1 MITPGQRKNAGI
13 MPGVTY
19 NVNNSCLVA
28 PRPARKNFTQLA
40 VVIQIVNVC
49 TFRDNSRMSY
59 LSPEFI
65 AAFLPFF
72 ALYWSLRRRLDLQ
85 NHLLLAASY
94 ALVATYSLLFALELL
109 LYSAFIYLAA
119 RHIQYYR
126 SKRALKIAIAVA
138 IGHLCLMK
146 YLDFFRVHSQSLL
159 DALGISWQLPAVE
172 ILLPVGISYYTF
184 HSITY
189 LVAAYRVQIT
199 VEKPERLCLFLAFF
213 PTLIAGPICRAS
225 EMLPQYAATAPRAV
239 GDSGRIFILL
249 ISALTKILWLEAW
262 LKENWV
268 TPILGNPEQYQPAE
282 VLAALYAYTLQ
293 IYLNFSGYT
302 ELVTAI
308 ALLLGIRIPENFN
321 QPYAAANLRD
331 FWHRWHISL
340 SSWIRDYLYI
350 PLGGSRRGLL
360 RTQVNVAIAMLLS
373 GLWHGASANYL
384 LWGAM
389 HAGGL
394 ILLNL
399 GDRLMGRNA
408 VATLSPALARYGTIH
423 YIVLTWA
430 VFYSNDADNTRAIFR
445 ALGGNISLHAPAAA
459 LAFIAAFNLLLYLYP
474 RSAGWQEH
482 AAARWSRLPWYSQA
496 LLFTAALLTITACAP
511 AGIPDILYSNY

>member
-1 MITPGQRKNAGI
+1 
-13 MPGVTY
+13 
-19 NVNNSCLVA
+19 
-28 PRPARKNFTQLA
+28 
-40 VVIQIVNVC
+40 
-49 TFRDNSRMSY
+49 MSY

-65 AAFLPFF
+65 AVFLPFF
-72 ALYWSLRRRLDLQ
+72 ALYWCVRARVDVQ

-94 ALVATYSLLFALELL
+94 TLVATYSLLFALELL

-119 RHIQYYR
+119 RNIQYYR
-126 SKRALKIAIAVA
+126 SKKQLKIAIAIA

-146 YLDFFRVHSQSLL
+146 YLDFFRLHSQNLL
-159 DALGISWQLPAVE
+159 DALGLNWQLPAVE

-262 LKENWV
+262 LEENWV

-293 IYLNFSGYT
+293 IYLDFSGYT

-340 SSWIRDYLYI
+340 STWIRDYLYI

-360 RTQVNVAIAMLLS
+360 RTQINVAIAMLLS

-399 GDRLMGRNA
+399 GDRLMGKNA

-430 VFYSNDADNTRAIFR
+430 VFYSNIADNTRAIFR

-459 LAFIAAFNLLLYLYP
+459 LVFIAAFNLLIYFYP
-474 RSAGWQEH
+474 RSAGWQER

-496 LLFTAALLTITACAP
+496 LLFTAALLTITVCAP
-511 AGIPDILYSNY
+511 AGIPNILYSNY

>member
-1 MITPGQRKNAGI
+1 
-13 MPGVTY
+13 
-19 NVNNSCLVA
+19 
-28 PRPARKNFTQLA
+28 
-40 VVIQIVNVC
+40 
-49 TFRDNSRMSY
+49 MSY

-72 ALYWSLRRRLDLQ
+72 ALYWSLRERIIVQ
-85 NHLLLAASY
+85 NHLLLGASY
-94 ALVATYSLLFALELL
+94 ALVMTYSWLFALELL
-109 LYSAFIYLAA
+109 LYSAFIYIAA
-119 RHIQYYR
+119 RIIQRQR
-126 SKRALKIAIAVA
+126 SKKWLKIAIVIA

-146 YLDFFRVHSQSLL
+146 YLDFFREYSQALL
-159 DALGISWQLPAVE
+159 DALGIGWQLPAVE
-172 ILLPVGISYYTF
+172 ILLPIGISYYTF

-293 IYLNFSGYT
+293 IYLDFSGYT

-308 ALLLGIRIPENFN
+308 ALLLGIRIPDNFN

-373 GLWHGASANYL
+373 GLWHGASVNYL
-384 LWGAM
+384 IWGAM

-399 GDRLMGRNA
+399 GDRLMGKNA
-408 VATLSPALARYGTIH
+408 VTTLSPALARYGTMH

-430 VFYSNDADNTRAIFR
+430 VFYNNDADNTRAIFR
-445 ALGGNISLHAPAAA
+445 ALGGNINLHASAATLA
-459 LAFIAAFNLLLYLYP
+459 LIITFNLLIHLYP
-474 RSAGWQEH
+474 RSAGWQNR
-482 AAARWSRLPWYSQA
+482 AAARWSRLNWYTQA
-496 LLFTAALLTITACAP
+496 LLFTAALLIITACAP